1 MLTPKKVFIWLILSR
16 FCVIISE
23 NTGNASFNFV
33 HWSAVNEL
41 SVVTAVLVLL
51 QSTVFPYISLR
62 VSAYPETDEI
72 PSAPLSPSI
81 LRKSTLI
88 CEI

>member
-23 NTGNASFNFV
+23 NAGNASFNFV

-88 CEI
+88 CKI